1 MTSMVSTYLRSS
13 RSPSSARVMRL
24 PPSNRNGLVT
34 TATVSAL
41 SSRAMLATIGV
52 APVPVP
58 APITPLPRRDEDHVG
73 ADERV
78 ADLIRVVQ
86 RRFAP
91 DFRVRASS
99 ESVLPDA
106 DLRGGLGDPQRLHV
120 RIDRDELD
128 PFQACCDHR
137 VDGVAAASTD
147 ADDLDLGS
155 RDRLFF
161 KLEHAIP

>member
-41 SSRAMLATIGV
+41 SSRATLATIGV

-58 APITPLPRRDEDHVG
+58 PPIPAVTPPP
-73 ADERV
+73 A
-78 ADLIRVVQ
+78 
-86 RRFAP
+86 
-91 DFRVRASS
+91 
-99 ESVLPDA
+99 
-106 DLRGGLGDPQRLHV
+106 
-120 RIDRDELD
+120 
-128 PFQACCDHR
+128 
-137 VDGVAAASTD
+137 D

-161 KLEHAIP
+161 KLEHAIPPFVAGGGSAPLPVPQKNSRNLPFMLSTVRHSPRRPRRPFKARSS